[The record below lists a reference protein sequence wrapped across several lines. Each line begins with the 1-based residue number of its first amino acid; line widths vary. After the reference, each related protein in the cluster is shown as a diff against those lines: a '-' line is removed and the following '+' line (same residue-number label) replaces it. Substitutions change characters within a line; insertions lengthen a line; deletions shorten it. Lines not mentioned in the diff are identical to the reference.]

1 MLVCEHGNII
11 TILSQYMY
19 VVGISLE
26 QAKKIG
32 PLSHGMAPLPREMCF
47 HLTKGKNWDD
57 VYDLIR

>member
-1 MLVCEHGNII
+1 
-11 TILSQYMY
+11 MY